1 MYPAK
6 IKLVNA
12 SGYGFLSVPGRE
24 KDLFFHA
31 TGLKGVNFKEL
42 EVGMDVTYEEVVTN
56 DRGSSAVGVRL
67 A

>member
-6 IKLVNA
+6 IKLVNP
-12 SGYGFLSVPGRE
+12 SGYGFLEVPGLD

-31 TGLKGVNFKEL
+31 TGLKGVNFNEL
-42 EVGMDVTYEEVVTN
+42 QVGMDVTYDDIVTN
-56 DRGSSAVGVRL
+56 DKGNSAVGVRL